1 MFLLCSMLMTG
12 CYIGS
17 DYSELFE
24 RYYLTTLNISDSS
37 SVMSAIRDGEGVE
50 LLSQSESV
58 VASWGQKK
66 NAAIVWFNAV
76 AFDEEKLTAV
86 RKYGFVTDEK
96 AKGSKLLKIGVVNLR
111 FDAELIVGSDILEA
125 PYANNNAMKKAVL
138 SEVLKRFDEDLSQLT
153 VDAQVLDSSSALA
166 KQVLKQVLYQLD
178 HSPALAARLEETSGM
193 KFDHMNFGEGR
204 IRMLITDGIVKVKI
218 KVGSIVKDFE
228 KHLDVVT
235 M

>member
-1 MFLLCSMLMTG
+1 MFFLCSMLLTG

-17 DYSELFE
+17 DYSEVFE

-37 SVMSAIRDGEGVE
+37 SVMSAIRDDEGAE

-66 NAAIVWFNAV
+66 NSSIVWFNAV
-76 AFDEEKLTAV
+76 AFDEDKLTAV

-96 AKGSKLLKIGVVNLR
+96 GKGSRLLKIGVVNLR
-111 FDAELIVGSDILEA
+111 FDAEMIVGSDLLEA
-125 PYANNNAMKKAVL
+125 PYANDNAMKIAVL
-138 SEVLKRFDEDLSQLT
+138 REVLKRFDGDISQLT
-153 VDAQVLDSSSALA
+153 GDSQTLDSSSALV
-166 KQVLKQVLYQLD
+166 KQVLKRVLYQLD
-178 HSPALAARLEETSGM
+178 HSPALAANLEEMSGM

-204 IRMLITDGIVKVKI
+204 IRMLITDNIVKVKI
-218 KVGSIVKDFE
+218 KVGSIVEDFE